1 MFHIR
6 PRLRNAF
13 MIKKNN
19 SFETPARPESKAQR
33 ILLIIRSMDIMHRE
47 FFNVDFALCLQ
58 FPCLPPL
65 KNNKKNVAITFIRVV

>member
-13 MIKKNN
+13 MIKNN
-19 SFETPARPESKAQR
+19 PFETPARPESKAQR

-58 FPCLPPL
+58 FPCLSPL
-65 KNNKKNVAITFIRVV
+65 KNNKKNIAIKFIRVV